1 LIAMNTS
8 ARSLGEL
15 APGLFAPDISARAIS
30 SVTSDSRNVRP
41 GALFFALAGSKAD
54 GRAFVPDA
62 AAKGAAAIIGA
73 FERPADLPAGIAFA
87 RADDPRLALAHAAST
102 FHPRQPATI
111 VAITGTSGKSSV
123 ADFTRQIFQR
133 LGHEAASLGTVG
145 IVTSK
150 GARYGS
156 LTTPDPV
163 SLHEMLDGLAQEGI
177 THLAMEASSHG
188 LDQRRLDGVRLSA
201 AAFLNLGRDHLDY
214 HPSMEAYFAAKLR
227 LFALL
232 PIAQPA
238 VINADDA
245 WSERAITAA
254 QASGHQTLTV
264 GAKGETLKLIGTLR
278 EGFAQR
284 LTIEADGER
293 HQVLLPLAGDFQA
306 ANALVAAGLAIATGA
321 QAKAAIAAIAH
332 LEGVPGR
339 LERIGEINGGLAIV
353 DYAHKPDALAALLAT
368 LRPYATGRLICVFG
382 CGGDRDK
389 GKRPIMGRI
398 AMERA
403 DIAIVT
409 DDNPRTETPASIRAE
424 VMAGARMMAGASV
437 IAGERGAGEASL
449 LEIGDREAAIRHGV
463 SLLSQGD
470 VLVVAGK
477 GHETGQIIGERVL
490 PFSDHDVILKA
501 ISDRTS

>member
-1 LIAMNTS
+1 MGDS
-8 ARSLGEL
+8 EHQLGKL
-15 APGLFAPDISARAIS
+15 APGLFAPDDATRAIS
-30 SVTSDSRNVRP
+30 SITADSRKVTP
-41 GALFFALAGSKAD
+41 GALFFALAGAKAD

-62 AAKGAAAIIGA
+62 ASKGAIAIIGA

-87 RADDPRLALAHAAST
+87 RADDPRLALAKAAAA
-102 FHPRQPATI
+102 FHPGQPATI

-123 ADFTRQIFQR
+123 ADFTRQIFQA

-163 SLHEMLDGLAQEGI
+163 SLHEMLHGLDQESI

-214 HPSMEAYFAAKLR
+214 HPTMDEYFAAKLR
-227 LFALL
+227 LFELL
-232 PIAQPA
+232 PADKPA
-238 VINADDA
+238 VINADDE
-245 WSERAITAA
+245 WSARAIAA
-254 QASGHQTLTV
+254 AETSGRAVLTV
-264 GAKGETLKLIGTLR
+264 GAKGEALKLLATVR

-284 LTIEADGER
+284 LTIEAEGKGER
-293 HQVLLPLAGDFQA
+293 ARHDVLLPLAGDFQA

-321 QAKAAIAAIAH
+321 KAKDAIAAIAH
-332 LEGVPGR
+332 LTGVPGR
-339 LERIGEINGGLAIV
+339 LERIGEVNGGLAIV

-368 LRPYATGRLICVFG
+368 LRPYATGKLICVFG

-403 DIAIVT
+403 DLVIVT
-409 DDNPRTETPASIRAE
+409 DDNPRTETPAAIRAE
-424 VMAGARMMAGASV
+424 VMVGAAGVGSA
-437 IAGERGAGEASL
+437 IL
-449 LEIGDREAAIRHGV
+449 TEIGDREAAIRHGV
-463 SLLSQGD
+463 SLLSPGD

-477 GHETGQIIGERVL
+477 GHETGQIIGDRVL
-490 PFSDHDVILKA
+490 PFSDHDVITKA
-501 ISDRTS
+501 ISDRTT